1 MIHNDVLR
9 RLRYA
14 LDLSDARMIHLFAL
28 SDTGIDEPVLHSLLA
43 RDTDPGFVECTDA
56 QLTAFLD
63 GLVIDRRGPRD
74 PGAPARPKSAVRLDN
89 NLILKK
95 LRIALQLQ
103 EDDMLALLKL
113 GGMDVSSSEL
123 GALFRNEQH
132 KHYRPAGDQLLR
144 NFLKG
149 LTQKLRPESAPG

>member
-1 MIHNDVLR
+1 MIHNDILR

-14 LDLSDARMIHLFAL
+14 LDLSDAQMIRLFAL
-28 SDTGIDEPVLHSLLA
+28 SDLEVDAAQLAALLA
-43 RDTDPGFVECTDA
+43 RETDPGFVACSDRH
-56 QLTAFLD
+56 LTAFLD

-74 PGAPARPKSAVRLDN
+74 PAAPSRPKGVTVLDN

-95 LRIALQLQ
+95 LRIALELQ
-103 EDDMLALLKL
+103 ERDMLAVLKL
-113 GGMDVSSSEL
+113 GGMDVSASEL

-132 KHYRPAGDQLLR
+132 KHYRPCGDQLLR

-149 LTQKLRPESAPG
+149 LTEKLRGA

>member
-14 LDLSDARMIHLFAL
+14 LDLSDAKMISMFAL
-28 SDTGIDEPVLHSLLA
+28 SDLVIDEATLASLLA
-43 RDTDPGFVECTDA
+43 RDTDPEFVPCTDA
-56 QLTAFLD
+56 QLGAFLD

-74 PGAPARPKSAVRLDN
+74 PGAPARPKTAVRLDN
-89 NLILKK
+89 NLVLKK

-103 EDDMLALLKL
+103 EDEMLAILKL
-113 GGMDVSSSEL
+113 GGMELSASEL

-132 KHYRPAGDQLLR
+132 KHFRAAGDQLLR

-149 LTQKLRPESAPG
+149 LTTKLRPESAS

>member
-28 SDTGIDEPVLHSLLA
+28 SDLAIDETVLRSLLA
-43 RDTDPGFVECTDA
+43 RDTDPEFVACTDA
-56 QLTAFLD
+56 QLGAFLD

-74 PGAPARPKSAVRLDN
+74 PAAPARPKGDNRLDN
-89 NLILKK
+89 NLVLKK

-113 GGMDVSSSEL
+113 GGMDLSASEL

-132 KHYRPAGDQLLR
+132 KHYRAAGDQLLR

-149 LTQKLRPESAPG
+149 LTQKLRPESTS